1 MFRPENIVSEDLAS
15 SIVSLL
21 ATLLEAPVT
30 LILEEVYGGGIPE
43 LEISI
48 SIIFIS
54 FASLA
59 GDGVKFWGTLNFRV
73 TLCFIFNP
81 PPA

>member
-1 MFRPENIVSEDLAS
+1 MVSYISTPLGLKILLYASGMFRPENIVSEDLAS

-59 GDGVKFWGTLNFRV
+59 GDGVKF
-73 TLCFIFNP
+73 
-81 PPA
+81 